1 LLRESQDPS
10 SACIAIASGLF
21 LWTFSIPALSRSLSR
36 ENVVRQN
43 YTLHLLSG
51 RRFCHSEDLLKPR
64 PKKSS
69 TASTSAKQCPWLNLS
84 PNGTGLHIDQF
95 ITFRMTRLSN
105 ALRNN
110 LSKRYL
116 EEFGLSL
123 PEWRLLALITRFSPV
138 RFSELT
144 SRSSM
149 DKGQVSRT
157 LRVMSKSGL
166 IKMKVLKQRSR
177 SAEALAAPVVVSVT
191 AKGRSLYE
199 AVLPVARRR
208 QAEMLL
214 NLSPTERVQLYGIL
228 DKLFSAVGNVAS
240 GVDEGASD

>member
-1 LLRESQDPS
+1 
-10 SACIAIASGLF
+10 
-21 LWTFSIPALSRSLSR
+21 
-36 ENVVRQN
+36 
-43 YTLHLLSG
+43 
-51 RRFCHSEDLLKPR
+51 
-64 PKKSS
+64 
-69 TASTSAKQCPWLNLS
+69 
-84 PNGTGLHIDQF
+84 
-95 ITFRMTRLSN
+95 MTRLSN

-157 LRVMSKSGL
+157 LRVMGKSGL

-199 AVLPVARRR
+199 SVLPVARRR

-214 NLSPTERVQLYGIL
+214 NLSPTERVQLYAIL
-228 DKLFSAVGNVAS
+228 DKLFGAVGNVAS
-240 GVDEGASD
+240 GADEGAND

>member
-1 LLRESQDPS
+1 MKQR
-10 SACIAIASGLF
+10 A
-21 LWTFSIPALSRSLSR
+21 
-36 ENVVRQN
+36 
-43 YTLHLLSG
+43 
-51 RRFCHSEDLLKPR
+51 
-64 PKKSS
+64 KKSS
-69 TASTSAKQCPWLNLS
+69 TPSSSAKACPWLNLS

-95 ITFRMTRLSN
+95 ITFRITRLSN

-157 LRVMSKSGL
+157 LRVMGKNGL
-166 IKMKVLKQRSR
+166 IKMKVIKQRSR

-191 AKGRSLYE
+191 AKGRALYE
-199 AVLPVARRR
+199 SVLPVARRR

-214 NLSPTERVQLYGIL
+214 NLSAAERVQLYSIL

-240 GVDEGASD
+240 EEDGE